1 MKKTDIF
8 ARIVILSA
16 LAIFFAGI
24 NCIAETPKS
33 RSHWPEI
40 SRPKESKEVIFKP
53 DISNGQIIEKIVQAS
68 NSFGLAIYRRIG
80 SEKGNHFLSPLS
92 LSLALSMV
100 LEGARGET
108 AKDMVRV
115 LNLPEDA
122 SIRQAGFMEMQKLIN
137 QPGRKSEL
145 RLANA
150 IWIQENFEI
159 LKSYLDVIARIYGG
173 QATNVDFLSQREQ
186 ARKMI
191 NEWTEEKTAGRIKDV
206 IPPGIINNLTRVILT
221 NAIYFRGLWLLPFN
235 PEFTRPEKFYLPDG
249 QEIEVPMMRFLGDRA
264 RFPYMENEEVQML
277 EMLYEGRDIS
287 MLILLPRQ
295 RTLTALEDKLDFEII
310 KEWEKNLK
318 EERVDV
324 YLPRFKMETKY
335 FLKEKLKAMGLGLAF
350 SSKAD
355 FSGINGLR
363 DLFIQQVIHQA
374 YVEVNEEGTEAAA
387 ATGVLIGRTAYVPE
401 KRYVFRADHPF
412 IFMIRE
418 KTSGAILFLGRLCD
432 PRSG

>member
-1 MKKTDIF
+1 MKKKYIF
-8 ARIVILSA
+8 VRIIISIVI
-16 LAIFFAGI
+16 AIFFVGI
-24 NCIAETPKS
+24 NCSAETPKA

-40 SRPKESKEVIFKP
+40 SLAKESKEIIFNP
-53 DISNGQIIEKIVQAS
+53 AIFNGQIIEEIVKAN
-68 NSFGLAIYRRIG
+68 NSFGLAIYRELC

-92 LSLALSMV
+92 LSIALSMA

-108 AKDMVRV
+108 AMAMART
-115 LNLPEDA
+115 LRLPSETLK
-122 SIRQAGFMEMQKLIN
+122 RQSGFAEIQKLIN

-150 IWIQENFEI
+150 IWIQKDFEI
-159 LKSYLDVIARIYGG
+159 LKSYLDVIATIYGG
-173 QATNVDFLSQREQ
+173 QATNVDFLNQREQ

-191 NEWTEEKTAGRIKDV
+191 NDWTEEKTAGKIKNL
-206 IPPGIINNLTRVILT
+206 IPPGIIDGLTRVILT

-287 MLILLPRQ
+287 MLIMLPRQ
-295 RTLTALEDKLDFEII
+295 KTLTALEGKLSAEII

-335 FLKEKLKAMGLGLAF
+335 FLKEKLKTMGLDLAF

-355 FSGINGLR
+355 FSGINGRR
-363 DLFIQQVIHQA
+363 DLYIQQVIHQA
-374 YVEVNEEGTEAAA
+374 FVEVNEEGTEAAG

-418 KTSGAILFLGRLCD
+418 KTSGAILFLGRLYD

>member
-1 MKKTDIF
+1 MKKRHIF
-8 ARIVILSA
+8 SKTVFLSA
-16 LAIFFAGI
+16 LLIFVFGI
-24 NCIAETPKS
+24 NCGAEISKP

-40 SRPKESKEVIFKP
+40 SLAKESKEIIFNP
-53 DISNGQIIEKIVQAS
+53 AISNGQIIEEIVKAN
-68 NSFGLAIYRRIG
+68 NSFGLAIYRELC

-92 LSLALSMV
+92 LSIALSMA
-100 LEGARGET
+100 LEGAKGKT
-108 AKDMVRV
+108 AEVMIRV

-122 SIRQAGFMEMQKLIN
+122 SLRRSGFMEMQKLIN

-150 IWIQENFEI
+150 IWIQKNFEI
-159 LKSYLDVIARIYGG
+159 LKSYVDVISTIYGG
-173 QATNVDFLSQREQ
+173 QATNVDFLNQREQ

-191 NEWTEEKTAGRIKDV
+191 NDWTEEKTAGKIKDL
-206 IPPGIINNLTRVILT
+206 IPPGIIDDQTRVILT

-249 QEIEVPMMRFLGDRA
+249 QEIEVPMMRLLGDRA
-264 RFPYMENEEVQML
+264 RFFYMENEEVQML
-277 EMLYEGRDIS
+277 EMLYEGRDLS
-287 MLILLPRQ
+287 MLILLPRHK
-295 RTLTALEDKLDFEII
+295 TLTALEDKLSAEII

-335 FLKEKLKAMGLGLAF
+335 FLKEKLKAMGMGLAF

-355 FSGINGLR
+355 FSGINGQR
-363 DLFIQQVIHQA
+363 DLYIQQVIHQA
-374 YVEVNEEGTEAAA
+374 FVEVNEEGTEAAA
-387 ATGVLIGRTAYVPE
+387 ATGVLIGRTAYIPE

-412 IFMIRE
+412 IFMIKE
-418 KTSGAILFLGRLCD
+418 KTSGSILFLGRLYD